1 MTKEDISEVIRLYA
15 IHKSI
20 IHRCTSENNKAYKDY
35 GGRGIYVCDEWLD
48 SPTFIQWCLE
58 NDAKKGLDLDRIDND
73 GPYAPWNCRFVTRK
87 ENRANRRPAKIPKDA
102 VLLSAFGETKTLS
115 EWVEDPRCPVKN
127 TNTLYNRAVRKSWS
141 HEEAV
146 TLPIFARPAR

>member
-20 IHRCTSENNKAYKDY
+20 IHRCTSESNKSYKDY
-35 GGRGIYVCDEWLD
+35 GGRGIYICDEWLD

-58 NDAKKGLDLDRIDND
+58 NGAKKGLDLDRIDND

-87 ENRANRRPAKIPKDA
+87 ENRANRRPAKTPKDA
-102 VLLSAFGETKTLS
+102 VFLTAFGETKALQ
-115 EWVEDPRCPVKN
+115 EWLVDARCKVDKL
-127 TNTLYNRAVRKSWS
+127 NTLYCRVTKYKWDHEKALTQPVR
-141 HEEAV
+141 
-146 TLPIFARPAR
+146 I